1 MCKRPRTKSLVSS
14 GNSQYQYV
22 RMEVGDLE
30 GKEKDR
36 ERVKRHQVGEEE
48 GKEMRL
54 VRKMG
59 QDQEKAF

>member
-1 MCKRPRTKSLVSS
+1 
-14 GNSQYQYV
+14 
-22 RMEVGDLE
+22 MEVGDLE

-36 ERVKRHQVGEEE
+36 ERVKRHQVGEGE